1 LGPVTLKVW
10 TKAIP
15 IWQVLGAT
23 DVESRFEARHKSKS
37 APFIGRVP
45 TRRGRCAAP
54 AARDSKAKSM
64 WIRSWQRAWRLMPSR
79 AASVQ
84 IKMRSGSV
92 TGSALKRRFSSS
104 RRSVEVAPVSRR
116 CGPPGQGRAALQQ
129 PPFKPAARV
138 LVFRE
143 EEQAPVGP
151 LTASRHILLTLRCS
165 LYWPRTEIGECPL

>member
-1 LGPVTLKVW
+1 
-10 TKAIP
+10 
-15 IWQVLGAT
+15 
-23 DVESRFEARHKSKS
+23 
-37 APFIGRVP
+37 
-45 TRRGRCAAP
+45 
-54 AARDSKAKSM
+54 
-64 WIRSWQRAWRLMPSR
+64 MPSR

-92 TGSALKRRFSSS
+92 TGIGIEASLQLFAKIGR
-104 RRSVEVAPVSRR
+104 
-116 CGPPGQGRAALQQ
+116 GRAGEVGDAVLRVKVVQRLQQ